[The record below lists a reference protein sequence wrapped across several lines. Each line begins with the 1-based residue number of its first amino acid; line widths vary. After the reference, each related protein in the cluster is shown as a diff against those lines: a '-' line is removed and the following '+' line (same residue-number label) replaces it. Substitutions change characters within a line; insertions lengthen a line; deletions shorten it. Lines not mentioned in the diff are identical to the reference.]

1 MNEDFMRRAI
11 ELAKKGTGL
20 VSPNPLVGC
29 VIVKDDHIIAEGW
42 HERCG
47 GFHAERNALL
57 SCTEDVTGAEMYVTL
72 EPCCHTGK
80 TPPCTDII
88 IERGIGKVYVGSDD
102 PNPLVAGHGIELLR
116 ESGITVETGV
126 LKDECDAL
134 NDIFFHYITT
144 KLPYVAMKY
153 AMTLDGKIAM
163 YSEKKHSSG
172 MDELDSATPR
182 KRRRAE
188 DMYQAERLLVTGP
201 EANAHVHSLRKAYRA
216 ILVGVG
222 TVIND
227 DPMLN
232 YRGEDAECSDVISGG
247 VAAGGVAAAG
257 TVCAGGGASA
267 GGESTAAGLTG
278 TPDLFANASFDPIR
292 IVLDSHLR
300 IPLTSQIVKTASTIP
315 TIIACSEDAFD
326 MEADTSLADASMSAS
341 TKKRM
346 LTEAGARVM
355 ILPLEKSADTDDS
368 ILQSRKTDRKISIA
382 ALFEKLGESG
392 IDSVLVEGGL
402 KVHSSLFLHPEL
414 VNRVYA
420 YVSPKL
426 IGKGLPP
433 IDSVAAPLEL
443 ADSELI
449 RLGKDMCLTGRIKH

>member
-134 NDIFFHYITT
+134 NEIFFHYITT

-172 MDELDSATPR
+172 MDELDSATPK

-232 YRGEDAECSDVISGG
+232 YRGDDAGSDS
-247 VAAGGVAAAG
+247 
-257 TVCAGGGASA
+257 S
-267 GGESTAAGLTG
+267 AAGLTG

-300 IPLTSQIVKTASTIP
+300 IPLTSQIVKTANTIP

-341 TKKRM
+341 TKKRI